1 MTIPLPIE
9 TERLTIRRFTTADR
23 AALAALYADPAVMR
37 YISYGVL
44 DKTGLERV
52 LAKYAR
58 VEAGHGFTFWAIVD
72 RATDRFVGDVGF
84 GVYEPTGE
92 PELGYSLARSAWG
105 NGYASE
111 AAGACVAAAFE
122 HLAVPRVIALVDVDN
137 TASLRVA
144 ERIGMERQGLVDA
157 HGRPHVL
164 FVKARG

>member
-9 TERLTIRRFTTADR
+9 TDRLTIRRFTSADR
-23 AALAALYADPAVMR
+23 SALAKLYADPEVMR
-37 YISYGVL
+37 YIPYGVL
-44 DKTGLERV
+44 DEAGLEQV

-58 VEAGHGFTFWAIVD
+58 VEADRGFTFWAIVD
-72 RATDRFVGDVGF
+72 RATARFVGDVGF

-92 PELGYSLARSAWG
+92 PELGYSLARNAWG

-111 AAGACVAAAFE
+111 AARACVVAALE
-122 HLAVPRVIALVDVDN
+122 HLDVPRVVALVDADN

-144 ERIGMERQGLVDA
+144 DRIGMERQGLVDA

-164 FVKARG
+164 FAKARS